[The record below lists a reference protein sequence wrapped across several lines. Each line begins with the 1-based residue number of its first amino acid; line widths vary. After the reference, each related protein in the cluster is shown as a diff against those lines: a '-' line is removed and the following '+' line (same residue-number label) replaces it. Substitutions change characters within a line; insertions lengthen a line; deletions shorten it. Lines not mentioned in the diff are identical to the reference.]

1 MITEKLEQFQ
11 RRLLDMSRR
20 NRLLNFKPKGRR
32 SVQIVELAPEEIY
45 GWLALEQKTLEFAP
59 ADAHT
64 NERDSSGSGD
74 GAEAG
79 SAQESYRSQTAAS
92 RRDRDVP
99 VKPMPLPPHGVQT
112 SPAAENTPPAAASAS
127 SSPAHSNRSPRI
139 AKPAGQLPTDL
150 DEESLEKRLL
160 FLTREAESAMQE
172 QGCNILYFAFG
183 LLDWVDPNESGLKAT
198 AAPLVLMPVELVRR
212 DAKQQYRVRAIEDEP
227 VVNPTLVELCRSNFH
242 LGLPEFDAESPDPLG
257 GFLHAMEQ
265 LIAGPKFKGWAVRRE
280 VHLGLFS
287 FAKLL
292 MYLDLTPGRW
302 PEGNALVEHPLV
314 TRLCGLVDDEPQD
327 AAPQDPAA
335 LDAELHPR
343 DTFQV
348 VDADSS
354 QQTAIVSAK
363 RGVNMVIEGPPG
375 TGKSQTI
382 TNIIAE
388 FLAAGKTILFVAE
401 KAAALEVVK
410 AKLDGVRLGEFAL
423 AMHSRQASK
432 KAILEELDRALRFEA
447 AAPAQQD
454 GEADELFELRNRL
467 NAYVRRLHERVEPLG
482 VKRFDAMGYCAKLK
496 DAPEA
501 PFDLPNV
508 RQWDRPRLK
517 EAEERVAAWAGAMA
531 RVGPAEYHPWRGAGL
546 ADAPLPVRQRLP
558 EQISGLS
565 AAVEQAQSTGRKL
578 AAKLQSK
585 MPECRQHAERLV
597 IVVDAIFKA
606 PSITPASV
614 LDRAWNDGRA
624 LAAELIAGGRRLA
637 ELRAELA
644 ARWQPAAQEVDW
656 SDVAERRRLHGGS
669 WFRWLWRSWR
679 DDSRLI
685 RSHLALGFN
694 PSDLELLDDFAKFPE
709 IKRLAAQIQQSQAQ
723 AERLFGGLWQG
734 ETSEWQRLE
743 NHVQAM
749 TAIFEL
755 IARGESTAE
764 AIASACDDSGR
775 RDLSRLKKEFVL
787 ACNEMLQRRR
797 ELRDVLALD
806 VATFLGGDAETT
818 PFDTWLKRLA
828 ECRAAIDALN
838 DWIDLRRRTKACQD
852 AGLGELIAWCAKR
865 APFSESDAPLRAFQ
879 RQFYRLWID
888 ASLDSWTEFRQLHGD
903 DLERL
908 IDRFRQVDR
917 RCLKTSRERL
927 VAMADGRRP
936 QKGQSSAKTSRL
948 GQLEAEVR
956 RKRGLKPI
964 RKLFS
969 QLGDVVQALKPCFMM
984 SPMSAAQY
992 LEPGKLV
999 FDLVIFDEASQVEP
1013 ADALGAIARGRQV
1026 ILVGDEKQLPP
1037 TNFFGA
1043 VNDADAEE
1051 DADDDDSIQTGDLE
1065 SVLAMGRVC
1074 LRSRTM
1080 LRWHYRS
1087 RHSSLI
1093 EFSNEAFY
1101 DRELRV
1107 FPSPQISR
1115 EQLGLSFRHVPDGVY
1130 FRGKG
1135 QYNAVEARAVAEA
1148 VIEHA
1153 RKHPNVSL
1161 GVGAFSQAQQ
1171 RAIEDE
1177 LEALRRSNAESVLEE
1192 FFNLGKPET
1201 FFVKNL
1207 ETIQGDERDVIFLSV
1222 GYGPDEHGRTSM
1234 NFGPLNREG
1243 GWRRLNVLVTRARRR
1258 CVLFSSLVADQLEL
1272 KAATPRGVRALK
1284 DYLHFA
1290 QHGSLPAI
1298 RQHGEDHDS
1307 PFEADVCHELR
1318 SRGWSVHAQ
1327 VGCAGFSIDLAVVDP
1342 QAPGRY
1348 LLGIECDGATYH
1360 SSATARDRDRLRQM
1374 VLEDLGWKIH
1384 RIWSTD
1390 WFERRAEAI
1399 EAMLRRLDDVLH
1411 VVDENSGSEDD
1422 VSQSSQQLIEDG
1434 KLDGAAKNATGS
1446 TAGSTVAA
1454 PTAEG
1459 NDSGVASDSAPTV
1472 PGMMAYTRYIFSSTG
1487 GRDQL
1492 LAMSGPQLIGLLSQ
1506 IVAAEGPIHRDELGR
1521 VVAAG
1526 FHARYTGQV
1535 KSKFTIALEAGAA
1548 VKRFSIRDAFI
1559 WPPGMDRP
1567 AVRWR
1572 GSENAVTD
1580 ANLICVEEIAEAAAL
1595 VVQHEFGIPL
1605 DDLPVA
1611 TLRAMGF
1618 KRIGSQLTELG
1629 RAGAQ
1634 QALASRL
1641 IAADNAGF
1649 MVAANR
1655 SG

>member
-1 MITEKLEQFQ
+1 MITEKLEQFR

-20 NRLLNFKPKGRR
+20 NRLLNYKPKGRR
-32 SVQIVELAPEEIY
+32 SVQIIDLAPEEAY
-45 GWLALEQKTLEFAP
+45 GWLAIEQMTLEFAP
-59 ADAHT
+59 EDDSAAEGDSNGVGNGAG
-64 NERDSSGSGD
+64 DSSV
-74 GAEAG
+74 
-79 SAQESYRSQTAAS
+79 QESPRSQTAAS
-92 RRDRDVP
+92 RRDRDIP
-99 VKPMPLPPHGVQT
+99 VKPTLLPPHGT
-112 SPAAENTPPAAASAS
+112 HPSAAAKNAPPETASAAS
-127 SSPAHSNRSPRI
+127 SFARNRPPRSS
-139 AKPAGQLPTDL
+139 KTPGQLTTGL

-160 FLTREAESAMQE
+160 FLAREAESAMQE

-183 LLDWVDPNESGLKAT
+183 LLDWVDPNDTALKAV
-198 AAPLVLMPVELVRR
+198 AAPLVLVPVELVRR
-212 DAKQQYRVRAIEDEP
+212 DAKQRYRVRMLEDEP
-227 VVNPTLVELCRSNFH
+227 VVNPTLVELCRSNFR
-242 LGLPEFDAESPDPLG
+242 LDVPAFDAEAPDPLG
-257 GFLHAMEQ
+257 GFLRAMEE
-265 LIAGPKFKGWAVRRE
+265 LVAGPKFKGWAVRRE

-292 MYLDLTPGRW
+292 MYLDLNPSRW
-302 PEGNALVEHPLV
+302 PEENALVAHPLV
-314 TRLCGLVDDEPQD
+314 TRLCGLVEDEPAD
-327 AAPQDPAA
+327 AEPLDPAA
-335 LDAELHPR
+335 LDAALHPN

-354 QQTAIVSAK
+354 QQAAIVAAK
-363 RGVNMVIEGPPG
+363 RGANLVIEGPPG

-388 FLAAGKTILFVAE
+388 CLAAGKTILFVAE

-410 AKLDGVRLGEFAL
+410 KNLDKVGLGEFAL

-447 AAPAQQD
+447 VAPAQQD
-454 GEADELFELRNRL
+454 GVADELYELRNRL

-482 VKRFDAMGYCAKLK
+482 ISRFEAMGYCAKLK

-501 PFDLPNV
+501 PFDLPNIH
-508 RQWDRPRLK
+508 QWDRARLK
-517 EAEERVAAWAGAMA
+517 EAEERLAAWAGAMA
-531 RVGPAEYHPWRGAGL
+531 RVGPAEHHPWRGAGL
-546 ADAPLPVRQRLP
+546 AEAPLPVRQRLP
-558 EQISGLS
+558 EQISSLS
-565 AAVEQAQSTGRKL
+565 AAIEQAQSTGRKL
-578 AAKLQSK
+578 AVKLQSK
-585 MPECRQHAERLV
+585 TPECRQHAERLV
-597 IVVDAIFKA
+597 AVVDAILKA

-614 LDRAWNDGRA
+614 LDSAWSDGRA

-637 ELRAELA
+637 DLRADLA
-644 ARWQPAAQEVDW
+644 ARWQPAAEGIDW
-656 SDVAERRRLHGGS
+656 SDVAERRRLHGNS
-669 WFRWLWRSWR
+669 WFRWLRRSWR
-679 DDSRLI
+679 DDSRQI
-685 RSHLALGFN
+685 RSHLASGVN
-694 PSDLELLDDFAKFPE
+694 PPDRQLLDDFAKFPE

-723 AERLFGGLWQG
+723 AQRLFGALWQG
-734 ETSEWQRLE
+734 EASEWSQLE
-743 NHVQAM
+743 SHCQAM
-749 TAIFEL
+749 TAVL
-755 IARGESTAE
+755 DLVARGESTAE
-764 AIASACDDSGR
+764 AIASVCDDSGR
-775 RDLSRLKKEFVL
+775 RDLARLKKEFVL

-797 ELRDVLALD
+797 EFRDVLALD
-806 VATFLGGDAETT
+806 FASFLGGDAETT
-818 PFDTWLKRLA
+818 PFDIWLKRLA

-838 DWIDLRRRTKACQD
+838 DWIDLRRRTKACQG
-852 AGLGELIAWCAKR
+852 AGLSELIAWCAKR

-888 ASLDSWTEFRQLHGD
+888 ASLDSWPEFRELHGD

-908 IDRFRQVDR
+908 IDRFRQADR
-917 RCLKTSRERL
+917 RWLKTSRERL

-956 RKRGLKPI
+956 RKRGLKAI

-992 LEPGKLV
+992 LEPGKLA

-1013 ADALGAIARGRQV
+1013 ADALGAIARARQV

-1037 TNFFGA
+1037 TNFFGV

-1074 LRSRTM
+1074 LRTRTM

-1115 EQLGLSFRHVPDGVY
+1115 EQQGLSFRHVPDGIY

-1135 QYNAVEARAVAEA
+1135 QHNAVEARAVAEA

-1177 LEALRRSNAESVLEE
+1177 LETLRRSSAESALEE
-1192 FFNLGKPET
+1192 FFNLGKPEA

-1222 GYGPDEHGRTSM
+1222 GYGPDEHGRMSM

-1272 KAATPRGVRALK
+1272 KAATPRGVCALK

-1342 QAPGRY
+1342 QSPGRY

-1390 WFERRAEAI
+1390 WFERRAEAL
-1399 EAMLRRLDDVLH
+1399 EAMLRRLDELLRGTE
-1411 VVDENSGSEDD
+1411 ENGTPDDD
-1422 VSQSSQQLIEDG
+1422 VSQSPWQIADEP
-1434 KLDGAAKNATGS
+1434 LDGAEENAALS
-1446 TAGSTVAA
+1446 TAANADAAATADGTV
-1454 PTAEG
+1454 G
-1459 NDSGVASDSAPTV
+1459 GFDSESAPRI
-1472 PGMMAYTRYIFSSTG
+1472 PGMTAYTRYVFSSTG

-1506 IVAAEGPIHRDELGR
+1506 IVAMEGPIHCDELGR
-1521 VVAAG
+1521 AVAAG

-1535 KSKFTIALEAGAA
+1535 KNKLTIALESGAS
-1548 VKRFSIRDAFI
+1548 VNRFKIREGFV
-1559 WPPGMDRP
+1559 WPADMDRP
-1567 AVRWR
+1567 PARWR
-1572 GSENAVTD
+1572 GGENAIKD
-1580 ANLICVEEIAEAAAL
+1580 ANLICVEEIAEAAVL
-1595 VVQHEFGIPL
+1595 VVKHEFGIPL
-1605 DDLPVA
+1605 DDLPIA

-1618 KRIGSQLTELG
+1618 ARISSQLTELA
-1629 RAGAQ
+1629 RAGIQRAI
-1634 QALASRL
+1634 ASRL
-1641 IAADNAGF
+1641 IHSDDGGF
-1649 MVAANR
+1649 MIAAYR
-1655 SG
+1655 GAC